1 MKRSMKKSAVFV
13 MMAAIAMFILAA
25 TVTADPP
32 GNLRGQYA
40 ATSEATCMIAPFG
53 FNPNL
58 TPINGLGIISMQN
71 REGIFTFEN
80 DSTGSV
86 TQNGSVINLS
96 YIGPGGVTVPP
107 SAASQ
112 TISWDFTYTVT
123 DGGMI
128 TITQVPR
135 TYFVTFTSGPN
146 KGLTYQVEG
155 VSIKGTITPDGKN
168 ITLNGSS
175 SNLFTLSGPNLPP
188 IGSNHSCSS
197 SSVLIWQHNEK
208 P

>member
-1 MKRSMKKSAVFV
+1 
-13 MMAAIAMFILAA
+13 
-25 TVTADPP
+25 
-32 GNLRGQYA
+32 
-40 ATSEATCMIAPFG
+40 MIAPFG

-123 DGGMI
+123 DYGMI
-128 TITQVPR
+128 TITQVPK
-135 TYFVTFTSGPN
+135 TYLTTYTSGPN
-146 KGLTYQVEG
+146 KGRTYEVEG
-155 VSIKGTITPDGKN
+155 VVSKGPITPDGKIISLYLGAPN
-168 ITLNGSS
+168 VLMVYGPNFHPSGAPQICNS
-175 SNLFTLSGPNLPP
+175 SN
-188 IGSNHSCSS
+188 
-197 SSVLIWQHNEK
+197 VLIWQHNEK